1 MVHLGKKGGL
11 DVNSDTERISNFLE
25 VTGQLIWAELS
36 LHHPGSLRPGT
47 TQDFKGSSRGLEV
60 QMMSM

>member
-1 MVHLGKKGGL
+1 M
-11 DVNSDTERISNFLE
+11 NSDTERISNFLE